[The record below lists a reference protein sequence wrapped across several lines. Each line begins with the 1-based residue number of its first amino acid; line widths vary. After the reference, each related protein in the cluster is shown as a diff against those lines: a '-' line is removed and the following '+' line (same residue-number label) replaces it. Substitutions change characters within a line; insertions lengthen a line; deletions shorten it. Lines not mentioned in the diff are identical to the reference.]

1 MYFNRSLVLFCGL
14 FASLVFSSG
23 IVFSSFPQVCHSA
36 SVALTFALRR
46 ALGDTHKPGA
56 ILPSLKPFSLERF
69 LLLRQ
74 IVVRAKMSMLILMD
88 GTVLPGYCPEIR
100 QLYTDVEKIYP
111 RKEYPNKGDRPGCP

>member
-100 QLYTDVEKIYP
+100 HLYTDVEKIYP
-111 RKEYPNKGDRPGCP
+111 RKEYPK

>member
-46 ALGDTHKPGA
+46 ALGGH
-56 ILPSLKPFSLERF
+56 L
-69 LLLRQ
+69 
-74 IVVRAKMSMLILMD
+74 
-88 GTVLPGYCPEIR
+88 GTPTNRELSCP
-100 QLYTDVEKIYP
+100 V
-111 RKEYPNKGDRPGCP
+111 

>member
-56 ILPSLKPFSLERF
+56 ILPSLKPFSLEW
-69 LLLRQ
+69 
-74 IVVRAKMSMLILMD
+74 
-88 GTVLPGYCPEIR
+88 
-100 QLYTDVEKIYP
+100 
-111 RKEYPNKGDRPGCP
+111 